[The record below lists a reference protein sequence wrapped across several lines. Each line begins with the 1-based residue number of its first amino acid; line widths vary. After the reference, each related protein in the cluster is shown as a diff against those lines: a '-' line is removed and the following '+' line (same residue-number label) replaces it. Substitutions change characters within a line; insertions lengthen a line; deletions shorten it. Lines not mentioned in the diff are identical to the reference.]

1 MDHLQDEEGPGVAF
15 APVYYCGDI
24 DDTKARAWDLN
35 QDPIDQWLKDNFP
48 RFQKG
53 TIARKSLK
61 VVNHKLSNR
70 YVSANVKTQAA
81 RLYPFETGVPNLWLA
96 GDWTRTALSCGSL
109 EAAVTS
115 GLEAARDI
123 LVTLGCKVDFPI
135 VGDCFERTTN

>member
-1 MDHLQDEEGPGVAF
+1 VAF

-24 DDTKARAWDLN
+24 GDETAKAWFDNRA
-35 QDPIDQWLKDNFP
+35 PIEDWLKDNFS

-53 TIARKSLK
+53 SVARASLT
-61 VVNHKLSNR
+61 VVNHQLSNR
-70 YVSANVKTQAA
+70 YVCADVNTQAA

-123 LVTLGCKVDFPI
+123 LRTLGCEVHFPI
-135 VGDCFERTTN
+135 VGACFERTTN